1 MVADEPSVELE
12 VATEPAGVPAETEVT
27 DMLALPESVVTV
39 WNVDKFAPPP
49 TGPIPPTE
57 TAPGNV
63 CVCPESVA
71 VWE

>member
-1 MVADEPSVELE
+1 MVADEPSVETE
-12 VATEPAGVPAETEVT
+12 VATEPDGVPAETEDT
-27 DMLALPESVVTV
+27 DMLALPEFVVTV
-39 WNVDKFAPPP
+39 WNVDTFDPPP
-49 TGPIPPTE
+49 TGPTPPAE